1 MTATPAAGCSITC
14 ASVRGYRA
22 NMADAPEWLE
32 HLLSWKPA
40 TAKSRRRSEA
50 LFGEPIAP
58 NLADVAST
66 ASMHLAAYAYET
78 LDIPRSRIRTQSLD
92 EESAFEASGAALER
106 AIETDL
112 SNQLGLKDPERT
124 WRVSRTGT
132 VADYAQ
138 FTHLNDL
145 QAILEQ
151 TPVLRSTFAGD
162 YQVKTD
168 VYVGVENSADF
179 SEVPFLHAAIS
190 SKWTIRSDRV
200 QNVRHEFATLV
211 RNRRGRCPHLV
222 LVTAEP
228 LPSRLLSIARGTG
241 EIDAVYH
248 LLYDELDM
256 AVSVLCGN
264 RGLYGEQRSA
274 WQEMAK
280 QKRLKPYSSLVDDL
294 IIS

>member
-1 MTATPAAGCSITC
+1 
-14 ASVRGYRA
+14 
-22 NMADAPEWLE
+22 MADAPDWIQQ
-32 HLLSWKPA
+32 LLAWKPA
-40 TAKSRRRSEA
+40 TSKSRRACEA

-58 NLADVAST
+58 NLADVGSRT
-66 ASMHLAAYAYET
+66 SMHLAGYVYET
-78 LDIPRSRIRTQSLD
+78 LDVPKSRIRAQSLD
-92 EESAFEASGAALER
+92 DDSASEASGTALER
-106 AIETDL
+106 AIELDL
-112 SNQLGLKDPERT
+112 GSRLGLNDPDRT
-124 WRVSRTGT
+124 WLVSRTGT

-145 QAILEQ
+145 QALLEE

-168 VYVGVENSADF
+168 VYVGVENSADPD
-179 SEVPFLHAAIS
+179 ERPFLHAAIS

-228 LPSRLLSIARGTG
+228 LPTRLLSIARGTG

-248 LLYDELDM
+248 LFYDDLEM
-256 AVSVLCGN
+256 AVSVLCGDH
-264 RGLYGEQRSA
+264 GLYVDQRAA
-274 WQEMAK
+274 WEEMAK

-294 IIS
+294 ILS